1 MYACLCNAVRESQV
15 KEARDLGCRTPEQAL
30 ARCGG
35 RVECGACLADLRRL
49 LAAREAAQEEVVAG
63 LRAS

>member
-15 KEARDLGCRTPEQAL
+15 KEAREQGCRTPEQAL

-35 RVECGACLADLRRL
+35 RVECGACLPDLRRL
-49 LAAREAAQEEVVAG
+49 LAAREAAQE
-63 LRAS
+63 

>member
-15 KEARDLGCRTPEQAL
+15 KEARDQGCRTPEQAL

-35 RVECGACLADLRRL
+35 RVECGACLSDLRRL